1 MPGLAISLNL
11 RGQKAV
17 VVGNGAAAARKA
29 ERLIACEAR
38 VLVIAEHPG
47 PEVLALGG
55 VTLLREPFR
64 ADHLDGAAV
73 VIAENDDPG
82 LAEAVA
88 AAARQ
93 RGIPVNVI
101 DCPALCDFT
110 MPALVERGRIT
121 VAIST
126 DGGAPLLARM
136 LRARIEAALPP
147 GLGAL
152 ADLAARWRKA
162 VAAHVPSGAA
172 RRRFW
177 EWALQGPPAEAMLA
191 GRADQASQM
200 LTRAVADE
208 QLWRPTGL
216 VSVVGFGPGDPDLL
230 TMKALRRLQEADI
243 VAHEDDLPPA
253 ILALARRD
261 AERLVVTGKTRAA
274 LRRQLENLVRE
285 GRRVVLL
292 RAGQGDPAEAA
303 ALVARGIAA
312 EGVPGVISDL
322 GRISTLPLAA
332 E

>member
-1 MPGLAISLNL
+1 MPGLAVTLNL
-11 RGQKAV
+11 HGRKAV
-17 VVGNGAAAARKA
+17 VVGGGAAAARKA
-29 ERLIACEAR
+29 ERLIACGAQ
-38 VLVIAEHPG
+38 VLMIAEHPG
-47 PEVLALGG
+47 PDVRALQGA
-55 VTLLREPFR
+55 TLLRAAFR
-64 ADHLDGAAV
+64 ADHLDAAAV

-82 LAEAVA
+82 LAQAVAVA
-88 AAARQ
+88 ARR

-152 ADLAARWRKA
+152 ADLAARWRRA
-162 VAAHVPSGAA
+162 VAARVPSGAA

-177 EWALQGPPAEAMLA
+177 EWALQGPPAEALLA

-208 QLWRPTGL
+208 SLWQPMGL
-216 VSVVGFGPGDPDLL
+216 VSVIGCGPGDPDLL

-243 VAHEDDLPPA
+243 VAHEDGLPPA

-261 AERLVVTGKTRAA
+261 AERLAVTGWSRAG
-274 LRRQLENLVRE
+274 LRRHLETLVRE
-285 GRRVVLL
+285 GRRVALL
-292 RAGQGDPAEAA
+292 RPGQGDPAEAA
-303 ALVARGIAA
+303 ALAAGGIAA
-312 EGVPGVISDL
+312 EGVPGVASIPC
-322 GRISTLPLAA
+322 RISTLPLAA